1 MSKLEKVEKA
11 IEKGKEAALIKL
23 AHDKDEEVKLA
34 AIAGMGKIGK
44 DDSFNAIVPDMLT
57 DEDPKVRA
65 AAAEA
70 LGVMKNEHANAHLRY
85 YLEREKDPAVIAA
98 MQGAI
103 ASLDVGW
110 PPFPRKKGRR
120 LSPKGKAGRFFA
132 FCGFSPVRGKR
143 LQAGADLPAQP
154 QELLLFLGG
163 EGLVQAVLHLADA
176 AADALVQLDG
186 PGGQLQLFQAGV
198 PLHRAAGDQPV
209 FLHQLQNARHRRAPD
224 GELGLDVP
232 LKDLFASVLIQI
244 AYNPPLHAGGVVFLS
259 GKGRLVHRAL
269 HQMGQG
275 ADLKAQI
282 LLIFHDFVSPMNC

>member
-85 YLEREKDPAVIAA
+85 AGGHCQPGRGLTPPISQKKRGRPA
-98 MQGAI
+98 
-103 ASLDVGW
+103 
-110 PPFPRKKGRR
+110 FPKG
-120 LSPKGKAGRFFA
+120 GKAGRFFA

-154 QELLLFLGG
+154 QELLLLLGG
-163 EGLVQAVLHLADA
+163 EGLVQAFLHLADA

-198 PLHRAAGDQPV
+198 PLHRAAGNQPV
-209 FLHQLQNARHRRAPD
+209 FLHQLQMPVTVERRMENWAWI
-224 GELGLDVP
+224 
-232 LKDLFASVLIQI
+232 S
-244 AYNPPLHAGGVVFLS
+244 
-259 GKGRLVHRAL
+259 R
-269 HQMGQG
+269 
-275 ADLKAQI
+275 
-282 LLIFHDFVSPMNC
+282 